1 MHEKVLSILDEDY
14 RQWIVSLKKRYRQSQ
29 LKAAVKV
36 KRGAYF
42 VLLVA
47 WPRYRHDETRGE
59 MGSGLLRH
67 AFQGSSAITSG
78 CEGILGPQSTMYEA
92 IL

>member
-1 MHEKVLSILDEDY
+1 MHNV
-14 RQWIVSLKKRYRQSQ
+14 
-29 LKAAVKV
+29 
-36 KRGAYF
+36 

-67 AFQGSSAITSG
+67 AFQESSAIASG
-78 CEGILGPQSTMYEA
+78 CEGILGPQPSEDEA